1 MHQEDLIL
9 IFCIHYAERKEP
21 VYEYDFPK
29 PYLADQKFFPLK
41 QPFNLY
47 MDKHR
52 DQKQVNKEY
61 LERKLAKTHP
71 FEGPEQPLRFPNAHP
86 IAEGVAL
93 GAAEEAAGAPEGPA
107 DQQTTG
113 AAGAQQQA

>member
-1 MHQEDLIL
+1 MLVI
-9 IFCIHYAERKEP
+9 CRAEIKEP

-29 PYLADQKFFPLK
+29 PYLTDQKFFPLK

-71 FEGPEQPLRFPNAHP
+71 FEGPKKPLLPQCPSHTRCALVAAH
-86 IAEGVAL
+86 
-93 GAAEEAAGAPEGPA
+93 
-107 DQQTTG
+107 
-113 AAGAQQQA
+113 